1 VTAFDTNIL
10 VRVLLGD
17 DPTQTAVAERHFIEC
32 TREDGVLVGHV
43 VLAEL
48 AWVMV
53 SGYGLS
59 GAQVRERI
67 TSLIRT
73 EGVFVPDLEVVLEA
87 LRRDASGS
95 ANLSDYLILAGA
107 RSGGATTLRTF
118 DKKLAREPDVEL
130 AT

>member
-1 VTAFDTNIL
+1 MIAFDTNVL

-17 DPTQTAVAERHFIEC
+17 DPAQTPVAERHFLDC
-32 TREDGVLVGHV
+32 TRGAGVLVGHV

-48 AWVMV
+48 AWVME

-59 GAQVRERI
+59 GEQVRERI
-67 TSLIRT
+67 GSLVRT

-95 ANLSDYLILAGA
+95 ANLSDHLILVGA
-107 RSGGATTLRTF
+107 RSVGAPTLLTF
-118 DKKLAREPDVEL
+118 DKRLAREPDVEL